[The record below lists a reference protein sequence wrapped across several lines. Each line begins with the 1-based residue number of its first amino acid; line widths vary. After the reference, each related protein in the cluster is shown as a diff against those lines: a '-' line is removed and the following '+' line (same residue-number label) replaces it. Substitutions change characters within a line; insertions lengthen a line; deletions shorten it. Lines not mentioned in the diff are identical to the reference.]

1 MSATLAASQHNQRPD
16 VSDVEWELRT
26 RLAGAY
32 RIADHLGWTE
42 AIYAHI
48 TLRVPG
54 QEHHFLINPY
64 GLRYDEITA
73 SNLVKVDVEGNVI
86 GDSAYP
92 VNRAGFIIHA
102 AVHRARED
110 THCVFHTHTAAGMAV
125 AAQQQG
131 LLPISIMASGFH
143 GRVAYHD
150 YEGPTMRLDEQQ
162 RLVANFGEHKVM
174 ILRNHGLLT
183 AGPTLEEAFIHM
195 YRLNK
200 ACEIQVAAQAGG
212 TPLVIPSPEVC
223 EAAAEMADEFLEY
236 DGQAVGRLEFDAY
249 LRLMDKL
256 DPGYRD

>member
-1 MSATLAASQHNQRPD
+1 MSAPLAAARHNRRPD
-16 VSDVEWELRT
+16 VSETEWKMRT

-54 QEHHFLINPY
+54 PEHHFLINPY

-73 SNLVKVDVEGNVI
+73 SNLVKVDVEGTII
-86 GDSAYP
+86 GDSDYP

-102 AVHRARED
+102 AVHRSRDDA
-110 THCVFHTHTAAGMAV
+110 HCVFHTHTAAGMAV

-131 LLPISIMASGFH
+131 LLPISIMASGFY
-143 GRVAYHD
+143 GRLAYHD
-150 YEGPTMRLDEQQ
+150 YEGPTMRLDEQA
-162 RLVANFGEHKVM
+162 RLVANLGAHRAM

-200 ACEIQVAAQAGG
+200 ACEIQIAAQAGG
-212 TPLVIPSPEVC
+212 TLLVIPSKNVC
-223 EAAAEMADEFLEY
+223 EAAVGMSDEFLEY
-236 DGQAVGRLEFDAY
+236 DGQAFGRLEFDAY

-256 DPGYRD
+256 DPSYRD

>member
-1 MSATLAASQHNQRPD
+1 MSATVATAHRNQHPEI
-16 VSDVEWELRT
+16 SDPEWAMRT

-54 QEHHFLINPY
+54 PGHHFLINPY

-86 GDSAYP
+86 GESDYQ

-102 AVHRARED
+102 AVHRSRDDA
-110 THCVFHTHTAAGMAV
+110 HCVFHTHTAAGMAV

-131 LLPISIMASGFH
+131 LLPISIMASGFYD
-143 GRVAYHD
+143 RIAYHD
-150 YEGPTMRLDEQQ
+150 YEGPTMRLDEQK
-162 RLVANFGEHKVM
+162 RLVANFGAHKAM

-212 TPLVIPSPEVC
+212 TPLVVPSKEVC
-223 EAAAEMADEFLEY
+223 EAAVRMSDEFLEY
-236 DGQAVGRLEFDAY
+236 DGQSVGKLEFDAY